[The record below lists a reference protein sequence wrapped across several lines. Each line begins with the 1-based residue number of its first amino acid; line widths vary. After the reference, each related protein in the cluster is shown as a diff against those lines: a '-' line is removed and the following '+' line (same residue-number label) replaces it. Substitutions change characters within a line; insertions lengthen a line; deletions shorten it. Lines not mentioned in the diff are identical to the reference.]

1 MSSECVHHFPGEAGT
16 GTLHQTSTLPGWNSF
31 LPLVRFSGQHPWHAW
46 PQEGYP
52 RPLWIQISW
61 HSAPDTEVGHSKCVV
76 PVGLTTGTCVR
87 RILEDSRARQ
97 FGGDL
102 HGGGERAPR
111 QRMRMRR
118 GGNRPRTSWENV
130 DAQALSGEGR
140 LARPVQSK
148 VGAEMAVSSEPE
160 ARGSFPEDTTGPTV
174 FNAAGPSGEYCGFG
188 WGGGRGQEAGREC
201 ARQRKSRGSE
211 ERVVARH
218 ASESLGCFR
227 MKGQTQ

>member
-1 MSSECVHHFPGEAGT
+1 MSSE
-16 GTLHQTSTLPGWNSF
+16 
-31 LPLVRFSGQHPWHAW
+31 
-46 PQEGYP
+46 
-52 RPLWIQISW
+52 

-111 QRMRMRR
+111 QQMRMRR